1 MRAAADQEP
10 VVAEGGLAVDL
21 GLQPLL
27 LLLALA
33 LAFPVV
39 LAGVARSLARTERPV
54 GLLGHR
60 RHLHAIARHVG
71 EDVKIPESR
80 PVPAAARRTG
90 LAPVTSRD
98 GDVHCT
104 GPRRRYGGDAPHPR
118 RSKGGTAV
126 LTRLIGSDAVVE
138 FSDDLLELVKRV
150 EATFPAPEWAV
161 LFNDAEEEDEADEIV
176 VCRRYSGVL
185 MPISYVDLD
194 EIEEMENDGFDWLA
208 DLAADLART
217 DEQIEADI
225 AAEEAA
231 GEGEGEAAEE

>member
-1 MRAAADQEP
+1 MR
-10 VVAEGGLAVDL
+10 LS
-21 GLQPLL
+21 
-27 LLLALA
+27 
-33 LAFPVV
+33 
-39 LAGVARSLARTERPV
+39 LAGTGMYTAPGLV
-54 GLLGHR
+54 G
-60 RHLHAIARHVG
+60 I
-71 EDVKIPESR
+71 SR
-80 PVPAAARRTG
+80 
-90 LAPVTSRD
+90 
-98 GDVHCT
+98 
-104 GPRRRYGGDAPHPR
+104 GGAPHPT

-138 FSDDLLELVKRV
+138 FSDDLLELIKRV

-231 GEGEGEAAEE
+231 GEGEGE